1 MDETIGIME
10 EPNLIVPRPFAA
22 EPLEVLER
30 STSLDLTP
38 ERPAVRKTKSQGL
51 RRSIQCKYTVII
63 TICTMFSLKT
73 TECIL
78 FFLNFHSHNLGI

>member
-1 MDETIGIME
+1 MD

-38 ERPAVRKTKSQGL
+38 ERPAVRKTMSQGL
-51 RRSIQCKYTVII
+51 RRSTQCKYKLLFTVA
-63 TICTMFSLKT
+63 
-73 TECIL
+73 TECIYDLL
-78 FFLNFHSHNLGI
+78 FFLSLK

>member
-1 MDETIGIME
+1 MD

-38 ERPAVRKTKSQGL
+38 ERPAVRKTKSQGF
-51 RRSIQCKYTVII
+51 RRSTQCKYKF
-63 TICTMFSLKT
+63 TIHYTMFS
-73 TECIL
+73 
-78 FFLNFHSHNLGI
+78 